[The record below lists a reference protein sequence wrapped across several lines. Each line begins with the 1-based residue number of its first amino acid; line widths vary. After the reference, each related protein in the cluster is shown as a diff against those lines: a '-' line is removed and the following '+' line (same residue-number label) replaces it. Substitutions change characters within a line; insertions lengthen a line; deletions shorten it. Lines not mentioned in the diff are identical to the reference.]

1 MSTDST
7 ATSDASDPGSPFS
20 HTSTCTDD
28 VSAGQKIPTSPNVSP
43 QNGKALK
50 RQAQVTEKCDKKRV
64 RKELCSKN
72 NNVEIKLI
80 PMTPAQPLSPMKKP
94 NLIKSTLSA
103 ITSLNVFKTQQNGK
117 SQPPPIAISSQQPPN
132 LAQLSTTSQ
141 IATTISKLTDYYK
154 LKKEVPSTLNM
165 EKYCNMLLSL
175 QTAGK
180 QNVKQTNVTKHA
192 ATTITP
198 IINTVQQLKTPT
210 KPVNVPKKPV
220 NEKKTAK
227 IAPII
232 PVARKTPTNQASMQQ
247 HSSPQLLKISPK
259 KPVSIAP
266 RIEPRPSP
274 NKNSILQPKPVPM
287 AVNNIKPATNGK
299 LVATS
304 TSSQVQQN
312 QQPTMLLAAIRIP
325 SQQMQAPTQPPPLKM
340 QNGLMQKT
348 TTTTTTKLQPL
359 LQFHAQQMIPNL
371 IQLPNLIATNK
382 QKVASSQPQQ
392 PQQQNLYVNSSSLT
406 QQQQQQL
413 FMNGAV
419 IKLQSI
425 PVSSQSNPQTMTS
438 STMTNV
444 TAMNNAAHKYA
455 LQQQQQQA
463 FAAQIAAQQMQ
474 QLFMTTPVLFN
485 TSSLPTVLSSQLA
498 GLQHAFNQQQIAS
511 SMAPPCSMPALQPI
525 QSSLLS
531 SYSTSSMTSTTNSMQ
546 LPSISTIL
554 HNGINQQQYQLQ
566 HHHQI
571 PTLMKTSM
579 APTFASLPPSLT
591 ITSGF
596 MQNQQRINVST
607 PPQATVNP
615 SPKAIPPLA
624 PASNLPLN
632 IAKNLPKLVSVTS
645 SSSQT
650 SPKSPPP
657 LVMNQKVQ
665 LPQGSPIV
673 TLPPATIKQDHVES
687 KPNAICVVPPLPS
700 PAKVIKVEVENE
712 EKVTIT
718 EASKDTK
725 SAISIFVE
733 EKLSII
739 ECAKSPILSQ
749 PKTIRFPPVNGKV
762 TVWKKCVKISKTGV
776 CNWEKCSKHFDSN
789 SDLLDHLHQGHIN
802 AQVGPFMCSWRDCKV
817 NGREGSKGWLERHVM
832 SHVGSKPFRCIVE
845 RCGLRFSTQ
854 VRLKSTTRQS
864 FFFNVSFLTR
874 RCNWRNMS
882 TDISTTPTSR
892 VQANARQIRRHR
904 RKSKRIK
911 RRQKSDDSRGPVS
924 SALRIIIKNSHA
936 GNAEGMNEGVDN
948 RGLFYGNFLKA
959 FSADH
964 HHPT

>member
-1 MSTDST
+1 MQLKCSFDLNVASQSSSFYGTRFIHCIQSLFHWLIKVQPRIKIANEILINHPISKLIINVCFSSSFSGVVTMSTDST

-28 VSAGQKIPTSPNVSP
+28 VTAGQKLLTSPNVSP
-43 QNGKALK
+43 QNGKTLK
-50 RQAQVTEKCDKKRV
+50 RQGEVTEKCDKKRI

-80 PMTPAQPLSPMKKP
+80 PMTPSSQIKKP
-94 NLIKSTLSA
+94 TLIKNTLSQA
-103 ITSLNVFKTQQNGK
+103 ITSLNVFKNQQNGK
-117 SQPPPIAISSQQPPN
+117 SQPPPIAISSTQPPN

-141 IATTISKLTDYYK
+141 IATNISKLTDYFK
-154 LKKEVPSTLNM
+154 LKKEVPNTLNM

-175 QTAGK
+175 QTVGK
-180 QNVKQTNVTKHA
+180 QNVKGKETTNVTKHA

-198 IINTVQQLKTPT
+198 IINTVQQPKTPT
-210 KPVNVPKKPV
+210 KPINVPKKPA

-232 PVARKTPTNQASMQQ
+232 SVARKTPSNQLTTQH
-247 HSSPQLLKISPK
+247 HSSPQQPLKISPK

-266 RIEPRPSP
+266 RIELRPTP

-287 AVNNIKPATNGK
+287 AINNIKPATNGK
-299 LVATS
+299 LIATS
-304 TSSQVQQN
+304 TSSQIHPNHQQ
-312 QQPTMLLAAIRIP
+312 TMLLAAIRIP
-325 SQQMQAPTQPPPLKM
+325 SQMQTQSQPPPLKM
-340 QNGLMQKT
+340 QNGLLQKT
-348 TTTTTTKLQPL
+348 TTTTTTKIQPM

-371 IQLPNLIATNK
+371 IQLPSLIATNK
-382 QKVASSQPQQ
+382 QKVPTTQPTHQ
-392 PQQQNLYVNSSSLT
+392 PQQNLYVNSSGLT

-425 PVSSQSNPQTMTS
+425 PVSTQSNHQQAVTS

-444 TAMNNAAHKYA
+444 TAMNNAAQKFA
-455 LQQQQQQA
+455 MQQQQQA

-485 TSSLPTVLSSQLA
+485 ASGIPTVLSSQLA

-554 HNGINQQQYQLQ
+554 HNQQAQQYQLQ
-566 HHHQI
+566 HHQI

-579 APTFASLPPSLT
+579 TPMSLPPSLT

-596 MQNQQRINVST
+596 LSNQQRVNVST

-624 PASNLPLN
+624 PASNLPIN
-632 IAKNLPKLVSVTS
+632 ITKSLPKLVSVTS

-657 LVMNQKVQ
+657 LIINQKVQ
-665 LPQGSPIV
+665 LPQGSPIGLAH
-673 TLPPATIKQDHVES
+673 TTMKQDIIEM

-700 PAKVIKVEVENE
+700 PAKIPIIKVDIEAEKKITIE
-712 EKVTIT
+712 ETF
-718 EASKDTK
+718 KDIK
-725 SAISIFVE
+725 MAISITVE
-733 EKLSII
+733 EKTTI

-749 PKTIRFPPVNGKV
+749 PKTIRFPPVSGKV

-776 CNWEKCSKHFDSN
+776 CNWEKCSKQFDSN
-789 SDLLDHLHQGHIN
+789 SELMDHLHQGHIN
-802 AQVGPFMCSWRDCKV
+802 AQVSPFMCSWRDCKV

-832 SHVGSKPFRCIVE
+832 SHVGSKPFKCIVE
-845 RCGLRFSTQ
+845 RCGVRFSTQ
-854 VRLKSTTRQS
+854 VSSTTLAMS
-864 FFFNVSFLTR
+864 LFL
-874 RCNWRNMS
+874 
-882 TDISTTPTSR
+882 
-892 VQANARQIRRHR
+892 H
-904 RKSKRIK
+904 
-911 RRQKSDDSRGPVS
+911 
-924 SALRIIIKNSHA
+924 
-936 GNAEGMNEGVDN
+936 
-948 RGLFYGNFLKA
+948 LFLLI
-959 FSADH
+959 
-964 HHPT
+964 